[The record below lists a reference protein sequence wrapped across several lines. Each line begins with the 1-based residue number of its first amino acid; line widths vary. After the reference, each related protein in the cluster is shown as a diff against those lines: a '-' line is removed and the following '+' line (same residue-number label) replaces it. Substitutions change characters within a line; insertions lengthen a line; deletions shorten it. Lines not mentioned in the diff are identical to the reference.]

1 MLEHVCIFP
10 GPKEER
16 DDLVNPY
23 WIEDKALKRGEVDYM
38 PGAEVQFFKDLIEKY
53 LYPLLKN
60 PQEQVL
66 PPFFATMSH
75 MSHILNKLKTQIK
88 PKETYCFRSQNIVG
102 YTLLLLLVEL
112 VVITILM
119 CILYS

>member
-1 MLEHVCIFP
+1 MFRKNQRLIQKHVCLLT

-66 PPFFATMSH
+66 VSFLSH
-75 MSHILNKLKTQIK
+75 RAYLVCQSVDVCLKL
-88 PKETYCFRSQNIVG
+88 V
-102 YTLLLLLVEL
+102 
-112 VVITILM
+112 
-119 CILYS
+119 

>member
-1 MLEHVCIFP
+1 MVP
-10 GPKEER
+10 AGPKEER

-60 PQEQVL
+60 PQEQVR
-66 PPFFATMSH
+66 A
-75 MSHILNKLKTQIK
+75 
-88 PKETYCFRSQNIVG
+88 
-102 YTLLLLLVEL
+102 
-112 VVITILM
+112 VVIL
-119 CILYS
+119 CNGESA